1 MWQSATA
8 LAGLLAPQQHLLFG
22 GLGEAIAVIVGGV
35 VSVITLRRAT
45 RSAAPRPAPTAA
57 PVSRRPAA
65 PPAYG
70 APAPPTAPARRL
82 HPGPI
87 SLSAPAPEPKPHAEG
102 DDDAPMSSLFNP
114 DVFERPQSAPPLLRP
129 ISVITAE
136 WRTQMAASPSTLAP
150 APIWNHAPF
159 ARPARPEAA
168 APLALD
174 PLPDAALII
183 APPIW
188 RRPAPSAPDIESLE
202 SLESLG
208 AELPSPAS
216 AAPVWGSWLSAG
228 GANSPADD
236 ARAAQ
241 SPAQRLDAPGESA
254 SDEQRPPIWSSFLR
268 RE

>member
-8 LAGLLAPQQHLLFG
+8 FVGLLAHQQHLLFG

-87 SLSAPAPEPKPHAEG
+87 SLSAPTPSPKPEGHAES
-102 DDDAPMSSLFNP
+102 DDNAPMSSLFNP
-114 DVFERPQSAPPLLRP
+114 DIFEHPQSAPPLLRP
-129 ISVITAE
+129 ISAITAE
-136 WRTQMAASPSTLAP
+136 WRAQMAASPSTLAP
-150 APIWNHAPF
+150 APIWNRTPF

-174 PLPDAALII
+174 PLLDAALVI
-183 APPIW
+183 APPVW
-188 RRPAPSAPDIESLE
+188 RRPGASAPDVESP
-202 SLESLG
+202 ESLG

-241 SPAQRLDAPGESA
+241 LPAQRLDAPGESA
-254 SDEQRPPIWSSFLR
+254 SDEQHPPIWSSFLR